1 MNNKIYMGNLPFSYK
16 EQELTEVFS
25 KYGNI
30 EDVFLVRDRNTKR
43 LKGFGFIT
51 FDTAEAAQAALEMDN
66 QELGGRVIKVAM
78 AKEKQS
84 ADRDR

>member
-1 MNNKIYMGNLPFSYK
+1 MGNLPFSYK

-51 FDTAEAAQAALEMDN
+51 FETAEAAQAALEMDN